1 MLTARTM
8 TSRCRVALGQQA
20 LRALS
25 STSTPKPPRK
35 SLVTGEEGVHQTM
48 KISKSWRNKP
58 LFRRQGDVRFKTGM
72 EASDLL
78 VREALRRDAHLKEFI
93 DSITSVMQCL
103 APVFDRNPKYAF
115 VAKTLMEPERFLQF
129 RVAWIDDTGVI
140 RMNRGYR
147 IQYSSSLGPYHGG
160 LHFGYHINNSVIK
173 GMAFDQVFS
182 NALTGFEMGAAVGG
196 SDFNPIDKSE
206 GELQRFCQSYM
217 TELSKYIGPEQDFP
231 WGGTGVGKEE
241 MGYLFGQ
248 YKRIKTSPP
257 GKLFL
262 SAAVNDVSKTKQLRS
277 AAFSEFWFW
286 LKCPHRQL
294 DLVCRLDKHRP
305 LDLVSH
311 TLRMKCSRTRAT
323 PWQESA
329 ASLWVVADWLVRWP
343 KN

>member
-8 TSRCRVALGQQA
+8 TSRCRMKTALGQQA
-20 LRALS
+20 VRSFAAS
-25 STSTPKPPRK
+25 SSPAPPKK

-58 LFRRQGDVRFKTGM
+58 LFRRQGDVRFKTGT

-78 VREALRRDAHLKEFI
+78 IREASRRDAPLTEFI
-93 DSITSVMQCL
+93 DSISSVMHCL

-115 VAKTLMEPERFLQF
+115 VAKTLMEPERYLQF

-160 LHFGYHINNSVIK
+160 LHFGFHINNSVIK

-217 TELSKYIGPEQDFP
+217 TELAKYIGPGQDFP
-231 WGGTGVGKEE
+231 WTGMGVGKEE

-248 YKRIKTSPP
+248 YKRINTSPA

-262 SAAVNDVSKTKQLRS
+262 SAAVADVRVI
-277 AAFSEFWFW
+277 EFFF
-286 LKCPHRQL
+286 LL
-294 DLVCRLDKHRP
+294 LYDVIL
-305 LDLVSH
+305 
-311 TLRMKCSRTRAT
+311 TLFR
-323 PWQESA
+323 
-329 ASLWVVADWLVRWP
+329 
-343 KN
+343 